1 MQSTEDTLLKKKTS
15 IMNFGCSQS
24 TVPFLHL
31 MRIIFGMS
39 IPEHPLT

>member
-15 IMNFGCSQS
+15 VMNFDCSQS
-24 TVPFLHL
+24 IVPFQHL
-31 MRIIFGMS
+31 MKMIFGMS